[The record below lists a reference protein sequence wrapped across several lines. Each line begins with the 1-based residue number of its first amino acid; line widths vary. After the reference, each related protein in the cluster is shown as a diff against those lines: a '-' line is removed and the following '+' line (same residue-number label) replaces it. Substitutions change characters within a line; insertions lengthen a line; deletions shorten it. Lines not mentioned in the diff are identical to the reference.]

1 MTVNKFQSV
10 YEGLC
15 DLVQAPRIE
24 LGEPVDGAIAFHMKR
39 HGVVVNVLYFPQ
51 TCAEHVFT
59 LTEFGPI
66 PHEDPRA
73 YHALLALLNV
83 NFLLPQLNPPALAR
97 NPVSGDIVLRC
108 VYVLADA
115 TPDGL
120 LELIDQG
127 AELALDWRQDF
138 FLGDDAAD
146 QLRPIDDAAIPMK
159 SLA

>member
-1 MTVNKFQSV
+1 MSVSKFQSV

-15 DLVQAPRIE
+15 DLLQAPRIA
-24 LGEPVDGAIAFHMKR
+24 LCEPVDGSMAFHMKR
-39 HGVVVNVLYFPQ
+39 RGVVVNVLYFPN
-51 TCAEHVFT
+51 TCADHVFA
-59 LTEFGPI
+59 LTEFGHI

-73 YHALLALLNV
+73 YRALLALLNV
-83 NFLLPQLNPPALAR
+83 NFLLPQPNPPALAR

-108 VYVLADA
+108 VYALADA

-146 QLRPIDDAAIPMK
+146 QLRPIDDPAIPVK
-159 SLA
+159 SFA